1 MKTYLGCDITIGSTL
16 IIIKDSNSSY
26 VKIKYLKLLGD
37 RLSVLDWVSLHGYK
51 FRHSNWF
58 LKKKGPNLIYNIL

>member
-37 RLSVLDWVSLHGYK
+37 RLSVLD
-51 FRHSNWF
+51 
-58 LKKKGPNLIYNIL
+58 